1 MIDSKLTKEQAEKF
15 WKMTYRL
22 NDNIKTYMDSVY
34 EEKNG
39 EITEKEI
46 NDLENYKIDGWN
58 GIVRN
63 IVCN

>member
-15 WKMTYRL
+15 WKMAYRL
-22 NDNIKTYMDSVY
+22 NDNIKTYMDYVY

-63 IVCN
+63 VVCN

>member
-1 MIDSKLTKEQAEKF
+1 MIDSNLTKKQVERF
-15 WKMTYRL
+15 WKMAYRL

-34 EEKNG
+34 KEKKG

-46 NDLENYKIDGWN
+46 NDLENYKIDAWN

-63 IVCN
+63 VVCN